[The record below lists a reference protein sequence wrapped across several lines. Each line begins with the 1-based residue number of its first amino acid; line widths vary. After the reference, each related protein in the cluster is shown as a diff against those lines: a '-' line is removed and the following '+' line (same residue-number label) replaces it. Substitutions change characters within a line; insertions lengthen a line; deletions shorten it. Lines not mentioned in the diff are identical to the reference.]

1 MVQFH
6 VSNFKNASQ
15 INFVLI
21 KTILCDLIL
30 FLRRLQMNSRL
41 SLCLLMSIILV
52 SIYHLQQIKYI
63 KNLENENQWLEKQID
78 DLLEK
83 K

>member
-1 MVQFH
+1 
-6 VSNFKNASQ
+6 
-15 INFVLI
+15 
-21 KTILCDLIL
+21 
-30 FLRRLQMNSRL
+30 MNSRL